1 MNTTYTIPDVEPVQK
16 TRFCAPSE
24 VAEPEPFEIVIAEA
38 ERDGAFMLTRFRR
51 HSPDSWGASTLTPF
65 LGWGPEE
72 PIRRHDVQVARKVAE
87 ASRDCVF
94 VGPSADADTIVRR
107 IFAP

>member
-24 VAEPEPFEIVIAEA
+24 VAEPEPFEIVIALP
-38 ERDGAFMLTRFRR
+38 ERDGAFMLLRFRR
-51 HSPDSWGASTLTPF
+51 FGPDDWGASTLTPF

-72 PIRRHDVQVARKVAE
+72 PIRRNDANVAQNVIA
-87 ASRDCVF
+87 AGRDCVF
-94 VGPSADADTIVRR
+94 VGPSANADTVVRR